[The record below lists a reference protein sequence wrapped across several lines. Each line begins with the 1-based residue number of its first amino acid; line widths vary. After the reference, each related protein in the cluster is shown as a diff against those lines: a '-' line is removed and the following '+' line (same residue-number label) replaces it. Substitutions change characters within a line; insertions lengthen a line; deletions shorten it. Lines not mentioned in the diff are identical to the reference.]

1 MISVRTHTTTGTS
14 VLIKAV
20 LLLLFTVPS
29 KSLSEQK
36 ISSPEIKKSL
46 RTTELLELLSFLAI
60 KLLAFMMLRYKN

>member
-1 MISVRTHTTTGTS
+1 MISVRAHTTTGTS

-29 KSLSEQK
+29 KSLPEQK
-36 ISSPEIKKSL
+36 IPSPEKKKSL
-46 RTTELLELLSFLAI
+46 RTTELLELLSFSAI